1 MKDCAGTKCLLIAAA
16 TALLFSITSFDNAFA
31 STSYKVKKGDNI
43 YTIAKKFKTTRAKI
57 MEANDLS
64 SDKLSIGRKLTI
76 PSDKNTSAESI
87 KNMKNASNPVETKK
101 AARNGSDENTYTVTK
116 GDSIYT
122 IAKKFRTTPARI
134 KEANDL
140 DSSKL
145 KIGRKLV
152 IPGNNKTKIADT
164 KDKKQTAKA
173 LKQDDSDDR
182 SAGKQT
188 YTVQKRDNL
197 ARIAKKFNTTAVRIR
212 EANNLDSNKLKA
224 GRKLVIPTGSNVKTA
239 KVKDTKEVARNTEQ
253 DDSAPKSSGKQT
265 YTVQKR
271 DNLARIAKKFN
282 TTAARIREAN
292 DLDSDK
298 LKVGRKIVIPSGK
311 VVKNETVEKK
321 QVIKAPEQKVE
332 KQYYTVHKGDSLAKI
347 AKKFNTSP
355 ARIKEANHL
364 DSKKLKVGRKLV
376 IPSSQQIRT
385 AKHKAQEDSAVT
397 VEQED
402 SSRASSETQTYT
414 VQKKDNLARIAKKF
428 STTSARIM
436 EANDLDSNK
445 LKIGQK
451 LNIPSGKTASKEAPE
466 KKQVVKKAEQEP
478 SEQNTT
484 DEQHYTVHKGDS
496 IDKIARKFHTTSDD
510 IIDDN
515 HLESD
520 KLSVGRKLV
529 IHPDSKDDPSHA
541 GQNKKVV
548 KPAEEKNLDLA
559 TIPDENTRPVY
570 KYHRLQRG
578 ETLASVAKKYGISV
592 KNLRAINDIKKKKKV
607 RVGQNLIVGN
617 ISGAKA
623 RGIQRVDITKKIE
636 QVKELSKSPELD
648 DMSATDRLLLFAKK
662 MLDIPYKFG
671 ANGGIGLDCS
681 SFVQRVYSFVDFKLP
696 RSAREQFHVG
706 QEIAKDE
713 LKSGDLLFFRTYARF
728 PSHVGIYIGNNLF
741 IHASSVGKKVKI
753 DSLDKPYYLQRYIGA
768 KRLLTETADKVEDA
782 AAAIVNETVNRH
794 SLQAK

>member
-16 TALLFSITSFDNAFA
+16 AALLLSITSFDNAFA

-76 PSDKNTSAESI
+76 PSDKNTSAESV
-87 KNMKNASNPVETKK
+87 KNKKNASKPAETIKT
-101 AARNGSDENTYTVTK
+101 ARNGSDENSYTVTK

-197 ARIAKKFNTTAVRIR
+197 ARIAKKFNTTA
-212 EANNLDSNKLKA
+212 
-224 GRKLVIPTGSNVKTA
+224 
-239 KVKDTKEVARNTEQ
+239 
-253 DDSAPKSSGKQT
+253 
-265 YTVQKR
+265 
-271 DNLARIAKKFN
+271 
-282 TTAARIREAN
+282 ARIREAN
-292 DLDSDK
+292 DLDSDR
-298 LKVGRKIVIPSGK
+298 LKVGQKIVIPSGK
-311 VVKNETVEKK
+311 VARDETVEKK
-321 QVIKAPEQKVE
+321 QVVKVPEQKVE

-364 DSKKLKVGRKLV
+364 DSKKLKVGRKLM
-376 IPSSQQIRT
+376 IPSGQQIRI
-385 AKHKAQEDSAVT
+385 AKTKAKEDSAGT

-402 SSRASSETQTYT
+402 SSRISSETQTYI
-414 VQKKDNLARIAKKF
+414 VQIRDNLAKIAKKF
-428 STTSARIM
+428 NTTSARIM

-466 KKQVVKKAEQEP
+466 KKDVVKKAEQEP

-515 HLESD
+515 HLESN

-548 KPAEEKNLDLA
+548 KPAEEKKIDLA
-559 TIPDENTRPVY
+559 TIPDEDTRPVY

-578 ETLASVAKKYGISV
+578 ETLASVAKKYGLSV
-592 KNLRAINDIKKKKKV
+592 KNLRAINDIKKKKKA

-617 ISGAKA
+617 ISGGKA
-623 RGIQRVDITKKIE
+623 RKIQRVDITQKIE